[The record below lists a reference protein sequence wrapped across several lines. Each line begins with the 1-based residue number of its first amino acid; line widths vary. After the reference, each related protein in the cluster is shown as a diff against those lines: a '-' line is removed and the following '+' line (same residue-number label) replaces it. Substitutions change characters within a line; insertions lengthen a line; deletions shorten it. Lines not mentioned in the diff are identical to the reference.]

1 MTSHSPRRKPTARTA
16 AAHYAAPRRTAP
28 HRAALRYSQLRAFV
42 LRRPRRVAAQLT
54 RRAQRPMRIAQQ
66 LAREHDHVRLTAAHD
81 RLGLL
86 GTRDQPNRRRRNVR
100 IASNTL
106 GKLHLIARTD
116 RNSHLRRDT
125 AARAIDEVHTV
136 AHEQTRKLD
145 GLING
150 PTIVAPVRR
159 REAYGQRKPLGP
171 DFPDLTHDAPQES
184 RAILERSTVFIVARV
199 RDRRQEFVQQV
210 AVRAVNL
217 EHLHLGG
224 ERPNRGITK
233 CRYHALDSFGVER
246 ARRLVLCVE
255 RNRARCIDGRP
266 TAELRAQRAAA
277 LPWACR
283 ARLASGMREL

>member
-1 MTSHSPRRKPTARTA
+1 MRSSSARFDSTNPVVPSSCGIASSTCLPTAASGSMPAAFIADRFAALWKTIRKSRSKTTKTSLTTSSARSTA
-16 AAHYAAPRRTAP
+16 MGLDDFAFSTSQTYRANRGGALRRTAP

-184 RAILERSTVFIVARV
+184 RAILERST
-199 RDRRQEFVQQV
+199 
-210 AVRAVNL
+210 
-217 EHLHLGG
+217 
-224 ERPNRGITK
+224 
-233 CRYHALDSFGVER
+233 
-246 ARRLVLCVE
+246 
-255 RNRARCIDGRP
+255 
-266 TAELRAQRAAA
+266 
-277 LPWACR
+277 
-283 ARLASGMREL
+283 